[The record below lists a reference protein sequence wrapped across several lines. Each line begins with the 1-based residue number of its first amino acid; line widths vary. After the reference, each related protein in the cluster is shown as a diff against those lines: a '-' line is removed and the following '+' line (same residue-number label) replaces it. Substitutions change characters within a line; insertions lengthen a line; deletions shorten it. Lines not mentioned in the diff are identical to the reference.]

1 MLLTLALLLSQ
12 EDLTVLKAE
21 DQPRKM
27 LYRYLEA
34 ECGKKFDE
42 RRKAVAALATPEDVM
57 KRQEML
63 RAKFIEALGGFPDRT
78 PLNPRVTGTAQ
89 GDGFKVEKV
98 IYESRP
104 DHHITANLYIPSGQ
118 GPFPGV
124 LVPCGHS
131 ENGKAVETYQRA
143 CILMAKNGLAV
154 LCYDPI
160 GQGERKQLLNEKGE
174 AAIKGS
180 TTEHTMVEVGALLV
194 GWSTA
199 TFRIWDGIR
208 SLDYLASRPEVD
220 PKKLGCTGNSGGGTM
235 TAYLMALDER
245 IVAAA
250 PPCYI
255 TTPERLFATI
265 GPQDG
270 EQNITGQVAFGME
283 HTDYVT
289 MRAPRATLICIGSQ
303 DYFDAQGAWT
313 TFREAK
319 RIYGM
324 LGHGERLDLFE
335 YNDKHGFSK
344 PRREAAM
351 RWMRR
356 WLLGR
361 DDAPVEGEFPVF
373 KDAELQ
379 CTETGQVLSAL
390 KGESV
395 FDFIAARE
403 KELAAGRKAPT
414 REELVGAVRLRIGD
428 TTPRSSRKYSIVR
441 GHTLTK
447 NGRDVYELQPEP
459 GIRLPVV
466 IHQGPE
472 AGGPS
477 VVVVHGDGKSAAVQG
492 TWLHGAW
499 DGFVLDLRGMGE
511 LAPEGKDAVF
521 GTDWKEAF
529 LGIHLMRPLLGQRIL
544 DLRSLEP

>member
-1 MLLTLALLLSQ
+1 
-12 EDLTVLKAE
+12 
-21 DQPRKM
+21 
-27 LYRYLEA
+27 
-34 ECGKKFDE
+34 
-42 RRKAVAALATPEDVM
+42 
-57 KRQEML
+57 
-63 RAKFIEALGGFPDRT
+63 
-78 PLNPRVTGTAQ
+78 
-89 GDGFKVEKV
+89 
-98 IYESRP
+98 
-104 DHHITANLYIPSGQ
+104 
-118 GPFPGV
+118 
-124 LVPCGHS
+124 
-131 ENGKAVETYQRA
+131 
-143 CILMAKNGLAV
+143 
-154 LCYDPI
+154 
-160 GQGERKQLLNEKGE
+160 
-174 AAIKGS
+174 
-180 TTEHTMVEVGALLV
+180 
-194 GWSTA
+194 
-199 TFRIWDGIR
+199 
-208 SLDYLASRPEVD
+208 
-220 PKKLGCTGNSGGGTM
+220 
-235 TAYLMALDER
+235 
-245 IVAAA
+245 
-250 PPCYI
+250 
-255 TTPERLFATI
+255 
-265 GPQDG
+265 
-270 EQNITGQVAFGME
+270 
-283 HTDYVT
+283 
-289 MRAPRATLICIGSQ
+289 
-303 DYFDAQGAWT
+303 
-313 TFREAK
+313 
-319 RIYGM
+319 
-324 LGHGERLDLFE
+324 
-335 YNDKHGFSK
+335 
-344 PRREAAM
+344 
-351 RWMRR
+351 
-356 WLLGR
+356 LLGR

-544 DLRSLEP
+544 DLRSLELSHKSLVGVGSAGPVVLHAAVLEETVDRVTVEGSVLSWSSVARASMTRNQLSNAVPGVLLSYDLPDLAAALAPRPLTIRNPVDPMGKPVTQAELEKAYAKVREAYKAAGAEKNLVLEVKP